1 MTGTRTAALPA
12 MTIAAPVIELHGI
25 SVGYPAPPSQ
35 DRRRWLLSR
44 HARPRHA
51 QRRQLIRHRNEPPPP
66 AALRPVD
73 LTITAGELV
82 TLTGQDRP
90 AMTTLLEVLGLIRR
104 PTAGSYLLNG
114 TDTARLGDRDRSGL
128 RGRLIGMVFEPPHLL
143 PYRSAVDNVM
153 LPLLYSGLSFR
164 TRRSM
169 ALDSLERV
177 GMASRANIAASD
189 LPANQRQ
196 RVAIARALV
205 TSPRLMLLD
214 DPTASLDPDEAAR
227 VIALVTSLHSAGRTI
242 VIASADQL
250 AAAYSSRSVRLGSSI
265 ESTSAR

>member
-1 MTGTRTAALPA
+1 MTGARTAELPA
-12 MTIAAPVIELHGI
+12 VTTAAPVIELHGI
-25 SVGYPAPPSQ
+25 SVGYPGPPGD
-35 DRRRWLLSR
+35 DRRRGPLRRLP
-44 HARPRHA
+44 H
-51 QRRQLIRHRNEPPPP
+51 RRQPPRHRNGPPP

-73 LTITAGELV
+73 LTITRGELV

-114 TDTARLGDRDRSGL
+114 ADTARLGDRDRSGL
-128 RGRLIGMVFEPPHLL
+128 RGRLIGLMFQPPHLL

-214 DPTASLDPDEAAR
+214 DPTSSLDPDEAAR

-250 AAAYSSRSVRLGSSI
+250 AAAYSSRCVRLGSGF
-265 ESTSAR
+265 ESTPAR